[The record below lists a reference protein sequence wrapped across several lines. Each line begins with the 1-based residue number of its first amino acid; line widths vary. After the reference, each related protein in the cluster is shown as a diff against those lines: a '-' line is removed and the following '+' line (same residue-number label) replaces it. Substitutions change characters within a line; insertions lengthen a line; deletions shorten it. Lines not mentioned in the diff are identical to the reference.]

1 MAAAL
6 EPTSSVPAFE
16 KVSCAR
22 ENAGRA
28 SSDAAVEPAAAE
40 RKWRRET
47 SFWEPIHH
55 LATMSA
61 VQTANQRE
69 QTFTTDGYNILLTDL
84 VVKNSKAERNP
95 SHQLLLRPPSAGKN
109 SSLFFNH
116 GKLVCR
122 QS

>member
-6 EPTSSVPAFE
+6 DPTSNVTAFE
-16 KVSCAR
+16 KVSCAS

-40 RKWRRET
+40 RNWRRET

-55 LATMSA
+55 LATMST
-61 VQTANQRE
+61 VQFSDQRK

-84 VVKNSKAERNP
+84 LVKNSKAGKQSISPITSSSTQPRTEFQP
-95 SHQLLLRPPSAGKN
+95 LL
-109 SSLFFNH
+109 
-116 GKLVCR
+116 
-122 QS
+122 

>member
-1 MAAAL
+1 MAEAL

-16 KVSCAR
+16 KVSCAS

-40 RKWRRET
+40 RNWRRET

-61 VQTANQRE
+61 VQFSDQRE
-69 QTFTTDGYNILLTDL
+69 QTFTTDGYNILLKEL
-84 VVKNSKAERNP
+84 LVKNSKAATQSITP
-95 SHQLLLRPPSAGKN
+95 TT
-109 SSLFFNH
+109 SL
-116 GKLVCR
+116 
-122 QS
+122 ST